1 MYPKHPS
8 QVDDHPDIV
17 ERQPWQRFLAEALGT
32 FIIVFAGCGAI
43 VTNVHSEGGVGLV
56 GITVTFGLAVAAMIY
71 TLGPISA
78 AHFNPAV
85 TIAFTLVRRFPP
97 RYVAPYIA
105 SQTAG
110 ALLASGLHALVYK
123 PEELRLAQYGATV
136 PSASVSNASAFI
148 FEIVLTFILMLVVM
162 ALATDKRVPGAI
174 PGLAI
179 GGTVTLDALCGG
191 PISGASMNP
200 VRSLAPAIF
209 AGGPALQT
217 LWIFLIAP
225 VIGAA
230 LGAFCYECLRD
241 GQLYAQSVP
250 ADLEEALRREPGLAR
265 LTPSRVES

>member
-8 QVDDHPDIV
+8 QVEDHPDIV
-17 ERQPWQRFLAEALGT
+17 PRQPWQRFLAEAIGT
-32 FIIVFAGCGAI
+32 FIIIFAGCGAI
-43 VTNVHSEGGVGLV
+43 ITDAHKNGSVTLL

-71 TLGPISA
+71 TMGPISA

-97 RYVAPYIA
+97 RYVAPYIGA
-105 SQTAG
+105 QTVG
-110 ALLASGLHALVYK
+110 ALLASGVHALIYQ
-123 PEELRLAQYGATV
+123 PAELKAARYGATV
-136 PSASVSNASAFI
+136 PSVSPTSAFI
-148 FEIVLTFILMLVVM
+148 FEVVLTFILMLVVM

-191 PISGASMNP
+191 PTSGASMNP
-200 VRSLAPAIF
+200 VRSLAPALF

-230 LGAFCYECLRD
+230 LGAFCYEALRD

-265 LTPSRVES
+265 LAPSQAES